1 MKPFQAFADN
11 GDTASMLIST
21 IYPQSKPLHQT
32 LSASSKTLP
41 NVTPR
46 CQEMSASNISSKL
59 I

>member
-1 MKPFQAFADN
+1 MEPFQAFADN

-21 IYPQSKPLHQT
+21 IYPHSKPLHQT
-32 LSASSKTLP
+32 LPASSKILP